1 MISDSPYGW
10 GFAFLVLHIFLSK
23 PVAGAVLAASIG
35 YVVAVASNGTC
46 NPRSSVF
53 TGVAISVATSILCLM
68 VFIADNPY
76 QDIYVGYVG
85 VSGVPMHHVLL
96 VPAASAFLFY
106 ALPAV
111 TTALVIG
118 TIAHIRGSDEAAR
131 KSVFIGGG
139 AGLFALVTGYT
150 LNIAGEMAAFLAPFA
165 LAVAAVIATI
175 FVTRVIR
182 SRRAMMSP

>member
-1 MISDSPYGW
+1 MFDSPYGW

-23 PVAGAVLAASIG
+23 PVAGAVLAASVGSII
-35 YVVAVASNGTC
+35 AVASDGVC
-46 NPRSSVF
+46 NIRISVF
-53 TGVAISVATSILCLM
+53 VGVVISAVTSILCLM
-68 VFIADNPY
+68 VFIADSPY

-96 VPAASAFLFY
+96 VPAVSAFLFY
-106 ALPAV
+106 ALPTV

-118 TIAHIRGSDEAAR
+118 VIAHSRGSDKAAR
-131 KSVFIGGG
+131 KSVFIGGS

-150 LNIAGEMAAFLAPFA
+150 LNTAGEMAAFLAPFA
-165 LAVAAVIATI
+165 LAVVAVIATI